1 MHRQTFPPAKLMQQN
16 DVKRWMSKFALVSCY
31 IDYDK
36 YIEQFLG
43 EKGVKA
49 F

>member
-1 MHRQTFPPAKLMQQN
+1 
-16 DVKRWMSKFALVSCY
+16 MSKFALVSCY